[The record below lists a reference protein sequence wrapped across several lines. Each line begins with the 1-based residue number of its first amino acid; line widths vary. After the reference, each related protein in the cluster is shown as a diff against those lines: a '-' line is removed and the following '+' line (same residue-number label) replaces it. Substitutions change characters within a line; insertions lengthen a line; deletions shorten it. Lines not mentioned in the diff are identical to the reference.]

1 MADVP
6 TRFVRPLTPKEKQ
19 EIDRLCRKR
28 ANGVTLRARIIQL
41 SSQGVPIP
49 EIIRRLGTT
58 RQTVYFWLNRFEEH
72 GLEGLEDQPR
82 SGRPSVLTEETCRR
96 IVRIATSKPRDLG
109 LHFTSWS
116 LPKLKRYL
124 LEEKIVPFI
133 CIESIRTA
141 LRKGGLTLKQAQKWM
156 ISRDPYFAEKKTC

>member
-1 MADVP
+1 V
-6 TRFVRPLTPKEKQ
+6 
-19 EIDRLCRKR
+19 
-28 ANGVTLRARIIQL
+28 
-41 SSQGVPIP
+41 SIP
-49 EIIRRLGTT
+49 EIVQRLGTT

-82 SGRPSVLTEETCRR
+82 SGRPPLLTEGVCRQ

-109 LHFTSWS
+109 LHFTTWS
-116 LPKLKRYL
+116 LPKLKAYL
-124 LEEKIVPFI
+124 VKQKMVPFL

-156 ISRDPYFAEKKTC
+156 VSRDPRFSEKKTR